1 MIKNRTVLH
10 KRILSAAL
18 IFIMS
23 LIFYTHAFS
32 LELTLWEHYSDGY
45 ERAFEYAR
53 ENELPLVIF
62 FHIDGDTWSEKLA
75 ENYLTTYEVENFLTD
90 IPKVEI
96 NPQIGDA
103 ELSIS
108 NKFKVKQ
115 FPTLFISIPCCMNE
129 PKKVNPFLKDK
140 EMTTE
145 EFLQRIKDVIVGQ
158 YSDIGNEYLQNK
170 RYEEAIHHFEMAI
183 EVDPEKA
190 YGYYA
195 IGVVYHTRSAESN
208 DIEYA
213 EKAQEFYKKA
223 FKIEPD
229 HLESIQELE
238 RFRQNLDK

>member
-1 MIKNRTVLH
+1 
-10 KRILSAAL
+10 
-18 IFIMS
+18 
-23 LIFYTHAFS
+23 
-32 LELTLWEHYSDGY
+32 
-45 ERAFEYAR
+45 
-53 ENELPLVIF
+53 
-62 FHIDGDTWSEKLA
+62 
-75 ENYLTTYEVENFLTD
+75 
-90 IPKVEI
+90 
-96 NPQIGDA
+96 
-103 ELSIS
+103 
-108 NKFKVKQ
+108 
-115 FPTLFISIPCCMNE
+115 MNE

-223 FKIEPD
+223 LKIEPD
-229 HLESIQELE
+229 HIESIQELE